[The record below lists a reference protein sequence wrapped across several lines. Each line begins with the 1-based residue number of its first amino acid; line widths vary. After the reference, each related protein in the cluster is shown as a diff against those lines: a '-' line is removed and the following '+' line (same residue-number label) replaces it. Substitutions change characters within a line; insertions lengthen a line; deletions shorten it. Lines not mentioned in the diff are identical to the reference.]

1 MKKINDAGIDLI
13 KSFEGCKLTA
23 YKDSVGVWTIGY
35 GHTSGVT
42 KGMVITEERAEE
54 MLKSDLGIFEAKV
67 NKYDDEY
74 DFTSNEFSALVSFA
88 YNIGNID
95 QLTNFGKRTKKEIA
109 DKMLLYV
116 HAGGKQLAG
125 LKRRREAER
134 ILFLKDD
141 EDSPK
146 EENYDDIITIDDLV
160 DAIIDG
166 RFSNGTNRKTKI
178 YDFIQNKVNNKIR
191 GN

>member
-13 KSFEGCKLTA
+13 KSFEGCRLTA
-23 YKDSVGVWTIGY
+23 YKDSVGILTIGY

-54 MLKSDLGIFEAKV
+54 MLRNDLGIFEAKV
-67 NKYDDEY
+67 NKYDDVY
-74 DFTSNEFSALVSFA
+74 NFSSNEFSALVSFA

-116 HAGGKQLAG
+116 HAGGKQLTG
-125 LKRRREAER
+125 LKRRREAEK

-141 EDSPK
+141 EDSS
-146 EENYDDIITIDDLV
+146 EEKNYDDIITIDDLV